1 MKLND
6 LAPGFVVSS
15 LVWLILS
22 LILIYCEFYAPAT
35 SLVAAFVLC
44 MLSLTVYIL
53 TKNKD
58 KEILADIENYEK
70 KLKDQTNNMNNL
82 VTGFN
87 KTIASHNMDYEN
99 FSKRFFTDF
108 EIYSGLKAYTMIWVY
123 KSSFGK
129 LRQYKKEKAQEQ
141 IKEAEQI
148 LRAIINNP
156 LITNKL
162 INADLNSIQIAYKKL
177 LDNPKKQLGTPPSL
191 FHRDCNHNLVCK
203 YCDEQVR
210 KGDFYYREQR

>member
-6 LAPGFVVSS
+6 LASGVLVGLP
-15 LVWLILS
+15 VWLIVS
-22 LILIYCEFYAPAT
+22 LILIYFEFYAPVV
-35 SLVAAFVLC
+35 SLVAAFALC
-44 MLSLTVYIL
+44 SLTLTVYIL

-87 KTIASHNMDYEN
+87 KTTALHNIDYEN
-99 FSKRFFTDF
+99 FSKRFFTDL

-123 KSSFGK
+123 QSSIGK
-129 LRQYKKEKAQEQ
+129 LRSHEKEKAQEQ

-148 LRAIINNP
+148 LGAIINNP

-162 INADLNSIQIAYKKL
+162 INADLNSIQIAYKKSL
-177 LDNPKKQLGTPPSL
+177 VNQEKQIGTPPSL
-191 FHRDCNHNLVCK
+191 YHRDCNHDLVCK

-210 KGDFYYREQR
+210 KGDFGYREQR